1 MRVFLG
7 ETSIWIRRPLLRN
20 VGHHLS
26 ILFSRRILSSSLL
39 SSSVFPLSHY
49 RSWDFRL
56 FLSLRVRKSELL
68 VLQPSTLGFTPVSP
82 SFLRPLHADWI
93 RVNFSGSPAGKWQI
107 MGLLSLHNHG
117 ESILTLNLLLI
128 CLLTYT
134 LLALFLGIMI
144 NTEAKEKDLVCFERW
159 GATDDGFSW
168 LWVFS
173 RLELCTPGLIHSLP
187 PEIIGTKAVYLAF
200 PYFLLLDWRY
210 LFKILV
216 TMGTRDTLNFLK
228 WEIQEKFGSE

>member
-7 ETSIWIRRPLLRN
+7 ETIIWIRRPLLRN
-20 VGHHLS
+20 VGYHLS

-128 CLLTYT
+128 CLSTYT

-159 GATDDGFSW
+159 GRLMMGFLGCGFFPAWSFVPQGSSTHYPLRSLALKQCIW
-168 LWVFS
+168 LSPTSCFW
-173 RLELCTPGLIHSLP
+173 
-187 PEIIGTKAVYLAF
+187 IG
-200 PYFLLLDWRY
+200 D
-210 LFKILV
+210 I
-216 TMGTRDTLNFLK
+216 FLK
-228 WEIQEKFGSE
+228 FWLRWGLGTLWTF